1 MSKLLLGKQKAQ
13 IADCNTRMKK
23 IMRAMCPR
31 GKDWD
36 VNEFWEELHNLE
48 DQIYNLHEEKYG
60 CLIPVDDVKARQ
72 TNVYS
77 WLKDGIKILAKEWKQ
92 TEGEVANM
100 IRIYSPGLLQKWKDE
115 PHDDIP
121 EILYEMYQ
129 CSLTYT

>member
-1 MSKLLLGKQKAQ
+1 M
-13 IADCNTRMKK
+13 
-23 IMRAMCPR
+23 
-31 GKDWD
+31 
-36 VNEFWEELHNLE
+36 
-48 DQIYNLHEEKYG
+48 
-60 CLIPVDDVKARQ
+60 DDVKARQ

-100 IRIYSPGLLQKWKDE
+100 IRIYSQGLLQEWKDK

-121 EILYEMYQ
+121 EILYDMYQ